1 MIQDE
6 TADLLTTS
14 IAEAAAK
21 IETARAKINL
31 ALHVLGR
38 RPDGYHDLDSL
49 VVFAELS
56 DVLTAYRRDEQA
68 VELGID
74 GEFADHLAETTP
86 PADNVVY
93 AVADALM
100 RAFPERVQDGIRL
113 DLVKRLPIAAG
124 IGGGSADAAA
134 TLRLLNRVWRLGLS
148 TDQLVELGASLGAD
162 VPVCVLSRPAR
173 IEGTGGRLTP
183 VGTLP
188 EMPVVL
194 VNPGVAVPTAEV
206 FRRLRNP
213 DKTPLPPLPTRPVSI
228 MELVFWLRRTRN
240 DLFEPACG
248 LAPEIEH
255 AVRMLASEADC
266 MFARMSGSGATVFG
280 IFLTIDAATAVA
292 ERIRDARP
300 HWWVAVTWTEGS

>member
-1 MIQDE
+1 MTQGE
-6 TADLLTTS
+6 TADLLSAS
-14 IAEAAAK
+14 IAEAAGK
-21 IETARAKINL
+21 VETARAKINL
-31 ALHVLGR
+31 ALHVRGR
-38 RPDGYHDLDSL
+38 RPDGYHELDSL
-49 VVFAELS
+49 VVFAELA

-74 GEFADHLAETTP
+74 GEFADLLAETTP
-86 PADNVVY
+86 PGDNLVY

-100 RAFPERVQDGIRL
+100 RAFPDRIQDGIRL
-113 DLVKRLPIAAG
+113 DLDKRLPIAAG

-148 TDQLVELGASLGAD
+148 TEQLAELGGSLGAD
-162 VPVCVLSRPAR
+162 VPVCVLSRPTR
-173 IEGTGGRLTP
+173 IEGIGERLTA

-194 VNPGVAVPTAEV
+194 VNPGVAVQTAEV

-213 DKTPLPPLPTRPVSI
+213 DKSPLPPLPTRPVSA

-248 LAPEIEH
+248 LAPVIEH
-255 AVRMLASEADC
+255 AVRMLASDPDC

-280 IFLTIDAATAVA
+280 IFLSIEAATAAA
-292 ERIRDARP
+292 ERIRDVRP
-300 HWWVAVTWTEGS
+300 DWWVAVTWTEGS